1 MQFEYHS
8 FEVEPYLK
16 QGTQP
21 VFMLSTLNKTAKYYT
36 LTNPETG
43 EATLTT
49 GISDAVRIP
58 VFALITAEPNNDLSF
73 KKLTHGSLLTG
84 LGIETATKFVAKLT
98 GGTVE
103 RVIVILA
110 TNCHELANH
119 RYRTYLGITVEMK
132 EWV

>member
-8 FEVEPYLK
+8 FEVESYLK
-16 QGTQP
+16 QGIQP
-21 VFMLSTLNKTAKYYT
+21 VFMLSPLDKTAKYHT

-43 EATLTT
+43 EVTITT

-58 VFALITAEPNNDLSF
+58 VFALVTSEPSNDLSF

-84 LGIETATKFVAKLT
+84 LGFEIATKFVTKLT
-98 GGTVE
+98 GGTIE

-119 RYRTYLGITVEMK
+119 RYRAYLGVTVEIK